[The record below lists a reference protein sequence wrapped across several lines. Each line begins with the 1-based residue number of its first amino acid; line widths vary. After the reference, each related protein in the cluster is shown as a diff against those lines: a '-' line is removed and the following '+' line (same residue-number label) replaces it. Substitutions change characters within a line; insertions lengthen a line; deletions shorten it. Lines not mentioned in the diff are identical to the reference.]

1 MKQTTP
7 CSVGE
12 RSLYLFRSAL
22 GQLRVS
28 NGEDL
33 IELVRFEEIEDAGIT
48 GAVIVRGKGSERT
61 RWTSLLFPFSLD
73 SLIGSVVLPASVV
86 C

>member
-12 RSLYLFRSAL
+12 KSLYFFRSVL

-33 IELVRFEEIEDAGIT
+33 IELVRFEEVEDARIT
-48 GAVIVRGKGSERT
+48 GAVIVRRKGSERT
-61 RWTSLLFPFSLD
+61 RWTSLLFPCFSLG
-73 SLIGSVVLPASVV
+73 SLIVWCCVSSQ
-86 C
+86 